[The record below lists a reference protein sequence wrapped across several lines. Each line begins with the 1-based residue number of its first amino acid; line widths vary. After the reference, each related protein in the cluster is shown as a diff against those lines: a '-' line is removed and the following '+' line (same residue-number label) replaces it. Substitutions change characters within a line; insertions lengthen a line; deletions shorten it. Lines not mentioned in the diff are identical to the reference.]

1 MDSRARGTMEVATAF
16 LKLGITSFGGPVAH
30 IGYFREEF
38 VRRRAWLDDAAF
50 AALVGLCQVLP
61 GPASSQTAVALGY
74 LRAGVAGAAA
84 AWVAFTV
91 PSAALMILFAL
102 ALTSGAD
109 IFNGPAAV
117 SVVHGLKLVAVPI
130 VAQAVCSMARTL
142 CPDIPRICIAVLCA
156 AVVLFAPGALAQMGA
171 IALGAVA
178 GLVLLRSAGES
189 SGPLPIAVP
198 RSVGIIC
205 LGAFAAFLAVL
216 PLTRTLSPLLALSDA
231 MYRSGAL
238 VFGGG
243 HVVLPLLREAVV
255 STGWLSDETFL
266 AGYGAAQALPGPLF
280 TFAAFIGMLAQQPSA
295 GGPGAAISLVMIFL
309 PGVLILFGALPFWAR
324 IHAAPRARLA
334 LQGINAAVVGILAA
348 ALYTPVAVTAVT
360 SWSDA
365 AIAAAALA
373 LLILKRTAPWVVVI
387 AVVGVTVAVRTMGW
401 G

>member
-1 MDSRARGTMEVATAF
+1 MDSRAREVATAF
-16 LKLGITSFGGPVAH
+16 LKLGISSFGGPVAH

-38 VRRRAWLDDAAF
+38 VRRRAWLDDKAF
-50 AALVGLCQVLP
+50 ADLVGLCQFLP
-61 GPASSQTAVALGY
+61 GPASSQTAMALGY
-74 LRAGVAGAAA
+74 LRAGAAGAIA
-84 AWVAFTV
+84 AWVAFTA
-91 PSAALMILFAL
+91 PAAALMILFAL

-130 VAQAVCSMARTL
+130 VAQAVCRMARAL
-142 CPDIPRICIAVLCA
+142 CPDIPRVSIAVICA
-156 AVVLFAPGALAQMGA
+156 ALLLIVPGGFVQILA
-171 IALGAVA
+171 IVLGAVA
-178 GLVLLRSAGES
+178 GLVLLRGADDS
-189 SGPLPIAVP
+189 SRPLPLAVP

-205 LGAFAAFLAVL
+205 LGAFVALLALL
-216 PLTRTLSPLLALSDA
+216 PLVRPLSPLLALSDA

-255 STGWLSDETFL
+255 TPGWLSDETFL

-295 GGPGAAISLVMIFL
+295 GWPGAILALVMIFL
-309 PGVLILFGALPFWAR
+309 PGVLVLFGALPFWAR
-324 IHAAPRARLA
+324 IHADPRARRA

-348 ALYTPVAVTAVT
+348 ALYTPVAVTAIV

-365 AIAAAALA
+365 AIAATAFG
-373 LLILKRTAPWVVVI
+373 LLMLRRIAPWLIVIGVV
-387 AVVGVTVAVRTMGW
+387 AATVGVRALGSVA
-401 G
+401 